1 MEIWKLFPVPTRFVN
16 AASENQFNEV
26 VEDVE
31 EMFGK
36 LAPEH
41 HSTSAG
47 KTGVAGT
54 GLTVML
60 TIVGVE
66 WHVEVP

>member
-1 MEIWKLFPVPTRFVN
+1 MLESVIWKLFPVPTRLVN

-26 VEDVE
+26 VEDVAV
-31 EMFGK
+31 MLGK

-47 KTGVAGT
+47 KTGVTGV

-60 TIVGVE
+60 TAIGVE
-66 WHVEVP
+66 